1 MPGRLST
8 LTASPAE
15 SVTVSQNRG
24 SVRSSLALIAAVG
37 VAVAL
42 SACSTGPAPEA
53 APGASTEAVTVTGD
67 FGTEPKVEFPTPLTP
82 TKTQCEVLSDGTG
95 DRIADGQLVE
105 VAYVVYDGGT
115 GKRIGGG
122 GFGDAGGQ
130 FLARGGADSI
140 PAFDKG
146 LSCAREGSRVMFV
159 AADYDASGT
168 GEPAPDADPKNGVVF
183 VLDVLRAFPTKAEG
197 APQLTRDGF
206 PAVVLAPDGRP
217 GITVPKADPPADAEK
232 TTAVEVLK
240 GGNGPVVKDGDTVVV
255 QFTAV
260 NWDDNQVIEQLSTWG
275 QGTPARVG
283 ATSDANTAM
292 QMGLPVGMTTA
303 LIGQQVG
310 SQLGLIIPASEA
322 YGEQGAGNGVIAPNA
337 TLFFVVDILGVL

>member
-1 MPGRLST
+1 M
-8 LTASPAE
+8 TA
-15 SVTVSQNRG
+15 SQNRG
-24 SVRSSLALIAAVG
+24 SVRSSLALIAALG

-53 APGASTEAVTVTGD
+53 GPGASTEAVTVTGE
-67 FGTEPKVEFPTPLTP
+67 FGSEPKVTFPTPLTP
-82 TKTQCEVLSDGTG
+82 TETQCEVLHEGEG
-95 DRIADGQLVE
+95 DSIAEGQLVE
-105 VAYVVYDGGT
+105 VAFVAYDGGT
-115 GKRIGGG
+115 GEKLGGG

-130 FLARGGADSI
+130 LMTRGGSDSV

-146 LSCAREGSRVMFV
+146 LSCASEGSRVMFV
-159 AADYDASGT
+159 AADYDASGA
-168 GEPAPDADPKNGVVF
+168 GEPTPGADPKNGVVF
-183 VLDVLRAFPTKAEG
+183 VLDVLRAFPMKAEG

-217 GITVPKADPPADAEK
+217 GITVPKSDPPADAK
-232 TTAVEVLK
+232 QTTAVETLK

-260 NWDDNQVIEQLSTWG
+260 NWDDNQVIEELSTWD

-283 ATSDANTAM
+283 ATSDAATAM
-292 QMGLPVGMTTA
+292 QIGLPVGFTKS

>member
-8 LTASPAE
+8 LTAAQAA
-15 SVTVSQNRG
+15 SVTASQNRG
-24 SVRSSLALIAAVG
+24 SVRSSLALIAALG

-53 APGASTEAVTVTGD
+53 APGASSEAVTVTGD
-67 FGTEPKVEFPTPLTP
+67 FGSEPKVKFPTPLTP
-82 TKTQCEVLSDGTG
+82 GETQCEVLQEGEG
-95 DRIADGQLVE
+95 EPIAEGQLVE
-105 VAYVVYDGGT
+105 VAYVAYDGGT
-115 GKRIGGG
+115 GEKLGGG
-122 GFGDAGGQ
+122 GFGDSGGQ
-130 FLARGGADSI
+130 LLVRGGSDSI
-140 PAFDKG
+140 PAMDKG
-146 LSCAREGSRVMFV
+146 LSCASEGSRVVFV
-159 AADYDASGT
+159 AADYDASGA
-168 GEPAPDADPKNGVVF
+168 GEPTPGADPKNGVVF

-206 PAVVLAPDGRP
+206 PAVVLASDGRP
-217 GITVPKADPPADAEK
+217 GITVPKADPPADATD
-232 TTAVEVLK
+232 TTAVETLK

-260 NWDDNQVIEQLSTWG
+260 NWDDNQVISQLSTWE
-275 QGTPARVG
+275 QGAPARVG
-283 ATSDANTAM
+283 ATSDAKTAM
-292 QMGLPVGMTTA
+292 QMGLPVGLTTA

-310 SQLGLIIPASEA
+310 SQLGLIIPAGEA